1 MKINKHFAFLVKLQS
16 IINYKQKKQLLFLFI
31 MMLIGMIFEML
42 GLGILIPI
50 LGYMS
55 NPSSLEGYQF
65 LRKYNHIIDFN
76 NQTKIIYLSM
86 TLLVIFYIIKSVYL
100 MILTFKQNNF
110 ISNLSEYV
118 SEKLFTGYLNSN
130 YLFHLNS
137 NSTILSSNVTH
148 EVAQLTQLTQALLAF
163 FVEFSVVFGIFSV
176 IVYVEP
182 IGALTVSF
190 FLLISTVLFYK
201 FTKKKLGYWG
211 IRRQENLGLMYKN
224 LAQGLSGIKDVK
236 ILGKEEHFKNEFKKP
251 NSIFFQTQTKVNTLA
266 QVPRYYLELVA
277 VIGLA
282 VLTFVMLIKGN
293 KSNLIIPTLGVFM
306 ASAFRM
312 IPSVNRIMAALQQ
325 IKFSEPAIDLIYKE
339 FNLLDKNIK
348 LTTELN
354 KLNKLNFEKEID
366 IKNIHFGFNK
376 EKKIIKNISFKIKK
390 GQTIGIIGESGSG
403 KSTLADIILGL
414 LTPDEGEIEI
424 DGTNISSNLRIWQNE
439 IGYVSQ
445 SIYLIDDTLKRN
457 IAFGFEDND
466 IDYELLWK
474 AIDSSNLTEYIN
486 SLPDGLETYVGERGV
501 RLSGGQRQRIGIA
514 RAIYNNPEILILDE
528 ATSSLDIKTEKVVM
542 ESINN
547 MKGKKTIIIIA
558 HRLSTIEN
566 CDFIIRVDKGK
577 ILAIGKPEDILYK
590 K

>member
-1 MKINKHFAFLVKLQS
+1 
-16 IINYKQKKQLLFLFI
+16 
-31 MMLIGMIFEML
+31 MIFEML